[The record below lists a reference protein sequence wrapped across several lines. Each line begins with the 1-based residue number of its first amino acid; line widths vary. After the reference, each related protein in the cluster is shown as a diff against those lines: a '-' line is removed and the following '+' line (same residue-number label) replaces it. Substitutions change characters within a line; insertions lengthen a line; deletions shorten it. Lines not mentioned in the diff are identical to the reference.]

1 VSVLEFG
8 TIVGGRQESGSG
20 WLEVRSP
27 WSGDVVGRV
36 PSVSLQRAE
45 DIVQQTRATRV
56 TLSRRQRA
64 DVLEGMARIVEQHRD
79 EVSRMITAEAGL
91 CHKDTQYEAGR
102 VVDVLKFAAMK
113 ALDDDS
119 EVFPC
124 DITPHGRPRR
134 IYTTRQPLGLV
145 SAITPFNHPMNQVA
159 HKVAP
164 AIATNTP
171 VLLKPSEKT
180 PLSAYWLAQAAL
192 DAGLPADALNVINGP
207 TPEIGEL
214 LVTHDL
220 VDMVTF
226 TGSSEIG
233 RHIASRA
240 GYKRLV
246 LELGG
251 SSPLLVLDDADV
263 DEAVDIAVAGIFK
276 NSGQRCT
283 AIRRL
288 VVHRS
293 LAKDFATRLTDRAT
307 ALVCGDPCD
316 LNTDMGTVIDEEAAR
331 RIEQRVQATLDQGAR
346 LLCGHQRQGALYPP
360 TVVDGV
366 GNDHPLVRDETF
378 GPVAAILQFDTL
390 DEAIHI
396 ANDTVYGLS
405 AGVVSNHWPS
415 IQRCISEIDAG
426 TVNVNEAPGY
436 RLEWT
441 PFGGIKASGLGYKE
455 GVIETMKAMTWV
467 KTYSL
472 PWDRP

>member
-1 VSVLEFG
+1 MHEFG
-8 TIVGGRQESGSG
+8 TIAGGRQLTGKD
-20 WLEVRSP
+20 WVEVRSP

-36 PSVSLQRAE
+36 ASTTPEQVAQILQ
-45 DIVQQTRATRV
+45 QSHATRIR
-56 TLSRRQRA
+56 LSRRDRA
-64 DVLEGMARIVEQHRD
+64 DVLEGMAHIVSDRRD
-79 EVSRMITAEAGL
+79 EVSRLITDEAGL
-91 CHKDTQYEAGR
+91 CYKDTQYEAGR

-119 EVFPC
+119 EVYPC
-124 DITPHGRPRR
+124 DITPHGRARR
-134 IYTTRQPLGLV
+134 IYTTRQPLRLV

-192 DAGLPADALNVINGP
+192 DAGLPADALNVVNGP
-207 TPEIGEL
+207 TTEVAEL
-214 LVTHDL
+214 LVTHEL

-226 TGSSEIG
+226 TGSSQIG
-233 RHIASRA
+233 RQIASQA

-251 SSPLLVLDDADV
+251 SSPLLVLEDADME
-263 DEAVDIAVAGIFK
+263 EAVDIAIAGIFK

-288 VVHRS
+288 VVHRC
-293 LAKDFATRLTDRAT
+293 LADAFASRLAERAS
-307 ALVCGDPCD
+307 ALTCGDPYD
-316 LNTDMGTVIDEEAAR
+316 ATVDMGTVIDMEAAQ
-331 RIEQRVQATLDQGAR
+331 RIEARVQATIEQGAQV
-346 LLCGHQRQGALYPP
+346 LCGHQRQGALYPP

-366 GNDHPLVRDETF
+366 DNAHPLVCEETF
-378 GPVAAILQFDTL
+378 GPVAAILRFDTL
-390 DEAIHI
+390 DEAIDI
-396 ANDTVYGLS
+396 ANDTEYGLS
-405 AGVVSNHWPS
+405 AGVVSDHWPS

-426 TVNVNEAPGY
+426 TVNVKEAPGY

>member
-1 VSVLEFG
+1 VLEFG
-8 TIVGGRQESGSG
+8 TITGGQQEIGDD
-20 WLEVRSP
+20 WLQVRSP

-36 PSVSLQRAE
+36 TSTTAERAE
-45 DIVQQTRATRV
+45 QILRQTHATRIK
-56 TLSRRQRA
+56 LSRRERA
-64 DVLEGMARIVEQHRD
+64 DVLEGMAQIVSKRHH
-79 EVSRMITAEAGL
+79 EVSRMITDETGL
-91 CHKDTQYEAGR
+91 CLQDTEYEAGR
-102 VVDVLKFAAMK
+102 VVDVLKFAAIK

-119 EVFPC
+119 EVYPC
-124 DITPHGRPRR
+124 DITPHGRARR
-134 IYTTRQPLGLV
+134 IYTTRHPLRLV

-180 PLSAYWLAQAAL
+180 PLSAYWLAQAAI
-192 DAGLPADALNVINGP
+192 DAGLPANALNVINGP
-207 TPEIGEL
+207 VEVVADL

-226 TGSSEIG
+226 TGSSQIG
-233 RHIASRA
+233 RQIADRA

-251 SSPLLVLDDADV
+251 SSPLLVLEDADV
-263 DEAVDIAVAGIFK
+263 GVAIDVAIAGIFK

-288 VVHRS
+288 IVHRS
-293 LAKDFATRLTDRAT
+293 LADSFAQQLAERAA
-307 ALVCGDPCD
+307 ALISGDPYD
-316 LNTDMGTVIDEEAAR
+316 PSTQIGTVIDEAAAQ
-331 RIEQRVQATLDQGAR
+331 RIESRVQETLNLGAR
-346 LLCGHQRQGALYPP
+346 LLCGHQRRGAIYAP

-366 GNDHPLVRDETF
+366 ENDHPLVHEETF
-378 GPVAAILQFDTL
+378 GPVAAILRFDSL

-396 ANDTVYGLS
+396 ANDTEYGLS
-405 AGVVSNHWPS
+405 SAVVSDHWPS
-415 IQRCISEIDAG
+415 IQRCISEIEAG
-426 TVNVNEAPGY
+426 TVNVNETPGY

-441 PFGGIKASGLGYKE
+441 PFGGIKSSGLGYKE

>member
-1 VSVLEFG
+1 VLEFG
-8 TIVGGRQESGSG
+8 TIAGGCQELADD

-36 PSVSLQRAE
+36 VSASPGRVENIL
-45 DIVQQTRATRV
+45 QQTHATR
-56 TLSRRQRA
+56 TELSRRQRA
-64 DVLEGMARIVEQHRD
+64 DVLEGMARIVEARRD
-79 EVSRMITAEAGL
+79 EVSRMITDESGL
-91 CHKDTQYEAGR
+91 CLQDTSYEAGR
-102 VVDVLKFAAMK
+102 VVDVLKFAAAK

-134 IYTTRQPLGLV
+134 IYTTRHPLRLV

-171 VLLKPSEKT
+171 VVLKPSEKT
-180 PLSAYWLAQAAL
+180 PLSAYWLAQVAL
-192 DAGLPADALNVINGP
+192 DAGLPADSLNVVNGP
-207 TPEIGEL
+207 IADVADL

-226 TGSSEIG
+226 TGSSQIG
-233 RHIASRA
+233 RQIAGRA

-251 SSPLLVLDDADV
+251 SSPLLVLEDADV
-263 DEAVDIAVAGIFK
+263 DEAVDIAMAGIFK

-283 AIRRL
+283 AIRRFL
-288 VVHRS
+288 VHRS
-293 LAKDFATRLTDRAT
+293 LADAFAQLLAHRAEALT
-307 ALVCGDPCD
+307 CGDPY
-316 LNTDMGTVIDEEAAR
+316 NPATNMGTVIDSEAAR
-331 RIEQRVQATLDQGAR
+331 RIEQRVQATVDRGAR
-346 LLCGHQRQGALYPP
+346 VLCGHQRQEALYPP

-366 GNDHPLVRDETF
+366 DNDHPLVREETF
-378 GPVAAILQFDTL
+378 GPVASILRFDTL
-390 DEAIHI
+390 DEAIHM
-396 ANDTVYGLS
+396 ANDTDYGLS
-405 AGVVSNHWPS
+405 SGVVSDHWPS

-426 TVNVNEAPGY
+426 TVNIREAPGY

>member
-1 VSVLEFG
+1 MPCES
-8 TIVGGRQESGSG
+8 IRRQECGG
-20 WLEVRSP
+20 DWLEVRSP

-36 PSVSLQRAE
+36 SSVSLQRAGE
-45 DIVQQTRATRV
+45 IVQQTRATHV

-91 CHKDTQYEAGR
+91 CRKDTQYEAGR

-288 VVHRS
+288 IVHRS
-293 LAKDFATRLTDRAT
+293 LAEAFATCLADRAM

-316 LNTDMGTVIDEEAAR
+316 LDTDMGTVIDEEAAR

-346 LLCGHQRQGALYPP
+346 LLCGHRRQGALYPP
-360 TVVDGV
+360 TVVDDV
-366 GNDHPLVRDETF
+366 DNSHPLVRDETF
-378 GPVAAILQFDTL
+378 GPVAAIIRFDTL
-390 DEAIHI
+390 DEAIRI
-396 ANDTVYGLS
+396 ANDTIYGLS
-405 AGVVSNHWPS
+405 AGVVSNHWPA

-441 PFGGIKASGLGYKE
+441 PFGGVKASGLGYKE

>member
-1 VSVLEFG
+1 MLEFG
-8 TIVGGRQESGSG
+8 TIAGGRQESGHD

-36 PSVSLQRAE
+36 AAVSPRRVEAILR
-45 DIVQQTRATRV
+45 QTHASRTG
-56 TLSRRQRA
+56 LSRRQRA
-64 DVLEGMARIVEQHRD
+64 DVLEGMARIVEERRD
-79 EVSRMITAEAGL
+79 EVSRMITDEAGL
-91 CHKDTQYEAGR
+91 CLQDTMYEAGR

-119 EVFPC
+119 EVYPC

-134 IYTTRQPLGLV
+134 IYTTRQPLRLV

-171 VLLKPSEKT
+171 VVLKPSEKT
-180 PLSAYWLAQAAL
+180 PLSAYWLAQVAL
-192 DAGLPADALNVINGP
+192 DAGLPADALNVVNGP
-207 TPEIGEL
+207 VDEVADL

-226 TGSSEIG
+226 TGSSQIG
-233 RHIASRA
+233 RHIAGRA
-240 GYKRLV
+240 GFKRLV

-251 SSPLLVLDDADV
+251 SSPLLVLEDADV
-263 DEAVDIAVAGIFK
+263 EEAVDIAVAGIFK

-288 VVHRS
+288 LVHRS
-293 LAKDFATRLTDRAT
+293 LADAFARLLAHRAE
-307 ALVCGDPCD
+307 ALTCGDPYD
-316 LNTDMGTVIDEEAAR
+316 PAIDMGTVIDAEAAR
-331 RIEQRVQATLDQGAR
+331 RIEQRVQATIECGAR
-346 LLCGHQRQGALYPP
+346 VLCGHQRQGALYPP
-360 TVVDGV
+360 TVIDGV
-366 GNDHPLVRDETF
+366 DNDHPLVREETF
-378 GPVAAILQFDTL
+378 GPVAAILRFDRL
-390 DEAIHI
+390 DEAIDM
-396 ANDTVYGLS
+396 ANDTDYGLS
-405 AGVVSNHWPS
+405 SGVVSDHWPS

-426 TVNVNEAPGY
+426 TVNVKETPGY

>member
-1 VSVLEFG
+1 MLEFG
-8 TIVGGRQESGSG
+8 TIAGGQQESGHD

-27 WSGDVVGRV
+27 WSEDVVGRV
-36 PSVSLQRAE
+36 AAASPQRVE
-45 DIVQQTRATRV
+45 QILQQTHATR
-56 TLSRRQRA
+56 TELSRRQRA
-64 DVLEGMARIVEQHRD
+64 DVLEGMARIVEGCRD
-79 EVSRMITAEAGL
+79 EVSRMITDETGL
-91 CHKDTQYEAGR
+91 CLRDTMYEAGR
-102 VVDVLKFAAMK
+102 VVDVLKFAAVK

-119 EVFPC
+119 EVYPC

-134 IYTTRQPLGLV
+134 IYTTRQPLRLV
-145 SAITPFNHPMNQVA
+145 SAITPFNHPLNQVA

-171 VLLKPSEKT
+171 VVLKPSEKT
-180 PLSAYWLAQAAL
+180 PLSAYWLAQVAL
-192 DAGLPADALNVINGP
+192 DAGLPADALNVVNGP
-207 TPEIGEL
+207 VAEVADL

-226 TGSSEIG
+226 TGSTQIG
-233 RHIASRA
+233 RHIAGRA
-240 GYKRLV
+240 GFKRLV

-251 SSPLLVLDDADV
+251 SSPLLVLEDADV
-263 DEAVDIAVAGIFK
+263 EEAVDIAMAGIFK

-288 VVHRS
+288 LVHRS
-293 LAKDFATRLTDRAT
+293 LADAFARRLSHRAE
-307 ALVCGDPCD
+307 ALTCGDPYD
-316 LNTDMGTVIDEEAAR
+316 PAIDMGTVIDVEAAR
-331 RIEQRVQATLDQGAR
+331 RIEQRVQATIECGAR
-346 LLCGHQRQGALYPP
+346 VLCGHQRQGTLYPP

-366 GNDHPLVRDETF
+366 DNDHPLVREETF
-378 GPVAAILQFDTL
+378 GPVAAILRFDTL
-390 DEAIHI
+390 DEAIDM
-396 ANDTVYGLS
+396 ANDTDYGLS
-405 AGVVSNHWPS
+405 SGVVSDHWPS
-415 IQRCISEIDAG
+415 IQRCISQIDAG
-426 TVNVNEAPGY
+426 TVNVKEAPGY